1 MGSNYIFV
9 IAKKCASP
17 FPPIR
22 AVTLVNSAA
31 NGKWPLESPLSLK
44 GALAL
49 DYSYN

>member
-1 MGSNYIFV
+1 MGFNYIFV

-17 FPPIR
+17 FPPSL

-31 NGKWPLESPLSLK
+31 NGKLPLESPLSFK